1 LTATA
6 TDIGARG
13 YDEYFGY
20 CRIDA
25 LRAIGG

>member
-6 TDIGARG
+6 TDIGAGG
-13 YDEYFGY
+13 YVEYFGY

-25 LRAIGG
+25 LRATGR